1 MISASISPSFDILRN
16 IQNDPRPTTVSHVHV
31 HPPAGG
37 ASTSRGL
44 QKSPGNVLVFSVL
57 FSNGKFSGRGG
68 RRQDLC
74 HEGQEAQVGEEQG
87 WQKGLLLPG

>member
-1 MISASISPSFDILRN
+1 MIILLHFLLRSEVTAGDPTIKCLVISASISPSFDILRN

-57 FSNGKFSGRGG
+57 FSNGKFSGRARG
-68 RRQDLC
+68 RR
-74 HEGQEAQVGEEQG
+74 
-87 WQKGLLLPG
+87 K